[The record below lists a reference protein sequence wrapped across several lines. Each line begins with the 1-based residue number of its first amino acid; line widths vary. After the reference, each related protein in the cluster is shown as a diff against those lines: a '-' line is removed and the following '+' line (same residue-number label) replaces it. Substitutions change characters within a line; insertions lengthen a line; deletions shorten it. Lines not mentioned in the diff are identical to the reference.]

1 LGQVLSKQAKTKHVE
16 IGEGKEANLNT
27 VQFMRRVAHARK
39 ADPKVRALALWVLN
53 QARVL
58 SHDYLGEAR
67 ALGDFVKQKI
77 RYVKDCHGVEQIH
90 DPLLMIRQ
98 IGEMRAAADCDD
110 QSLLLATLLL
120 SIGHQP
126 YFRIVRYTG
135 KDGPYNHIYVVDY
148 VQVKG
153 KGKKRFVMDP
163 IVKDHPTGFE
173 VKHASGDEIRV

>member
-1 LGQVLSKQAKTKHVE
+1 MLSKQAKTKHVE